1 MVDIRIGGF
10 NFNQGIDRIINQS
23 DEVSKQLP
31 QATSL
36 PPSQDVGVDRLAA
49 VLNKPGIKD
58 VLEAELKPVI
68 EDRGLLAPGAFKQAL
83 GDAINELERLRTED
97 SQNDKAYKAAIRVLN
112 ENREIEGILQNYMRA
127 LFKG

>member
-23 DEVSKQLP
+23 EDLSKKLP
-31 QATSL
+31 QTSSL
-36 PPSQDVGVDRLAA
+36 PPAEDVGMDRLAS

-58 VLEAELKPVI
+58 ILEAELKPVI
-68 EDRGLLAPGAFKQAL
+68 DDRGLLAPGAFKQAL
-83 GDAINELERLRTED
+83 GDAISELEKLRTED
-97 SQNDKAYKAAIRVLN
+97 SQNEKAYRAAIRVLN
-112 ENREIEGILQNYMRA
+112 ENREIEGMLQNYVRA